1 MTGRAR
7 LALVAAAALALL
19 PALLPHPFVLTI
31 ATQAAIW
38 ALLAA
43 SWDLLSGYAG
53 QISFGHAGFFAL
65 GAYAAAAATKHA
77 DVIALKTDFKNAFN
91 LVDRS
96 VLLQETRLRC
106 LSIAPW
112 VEFC

>member
-43 SWDLLSGYAG
+43 ELIASELEAEPLPAEGKLIDAMSPLR
-53 QISFGHAGFFAL
+53 FTRR
-65 GAYAAAAATKHA
+65 AAA
-77 DVIALKTDFKNAFN
+77 
-91 LVDRS
+91 RG
-96 VLLQETRLRC
+96 LR
-106 LSIAPW
+106 P
-112 VEFC
+112 